1 MGWLYI
7 GIILIFRGVQS
18 QASKGASGMLPGE
31 VRGRTLYL
39 VYYQG
44 VACLLALVA
53 LLFSGGFAAI
63 DGITAFLATITGVF
77 LTLSSLLSLLALK
90 TGTLALGTFASSAGL
105 IIPAA
110 AGIFLF
116 DEPLS
121 LWQWGGVALML
132 CSAFLLGSSSKEQK
146 GTFSLKT
153 VWILRGSMA
162 ATGAV
167 MRCQKY
173 LAERVPAGSV
183 SAYSF
188 LTFLIPAL
196 ALGIFLAVPSKQPL
210 KPLDR
215 RLYLYGGLLA
225 VAVFVINQLATL
237 AASLV
242 DSVVLFGFINGGAT
256 VIAAVV
262 GAAVYKEILT
272 VKSTVGILLGV
283 VSMIVIKAL

>member
-1 MGWLYI
+1 MVVHRYYSDLS
-7 GIILIFRGVQS
+7 RRAESGVQRR
-18 QASKGASGMLPGE
+18 QRYAPGE

-63 DGITAFLATITGVF
+63 DGLTAFLATITGVF

-153 VWILRGSMA
+153 VWILLGSMA
-162 ATGAV
+162 ANGAV
-167 MRCQKY
+167 MLCQKY
-173 LAERVPAGSV
+173 FAERVPDGSV

-215 RLYLYGGLLA
+215 RLYLYGGPAGGSGVRHQPAGDAGRLSGGL
-225 VAVFVINQLATL
+225 
-237 AASLV
+237 
-242 DSVVLFGFINGGAT
+242 GGA
-256 VIAAVV
+256 VWLYQRRRHRDRR
-262 GAAVYKEILT
+262 G
-272 VKSTVGILLGV
+272 GGRGGV
-283 VSMIVIKAL
+283 QGKTHGEKHGRHPAGRCFHDCH